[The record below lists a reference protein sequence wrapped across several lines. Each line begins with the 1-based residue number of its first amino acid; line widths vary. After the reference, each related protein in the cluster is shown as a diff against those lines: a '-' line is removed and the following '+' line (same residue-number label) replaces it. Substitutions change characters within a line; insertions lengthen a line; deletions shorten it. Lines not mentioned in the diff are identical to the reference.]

1 MRNDKIGMITRT
13 AVLLAVVIVVQ
24 MAGRSLPYNNFIVG
38 PLVNMCVLVAAI
50 TAGIGGGVAIAVLS
64 PFTSLINNHAP
75 LAAALL
81 LYAPVISVA
90 NLILVIVFYLLYNK
104 NKYAG
109 VVLGSILKFG
119 FLYGSINLFLNIFQ
133 FPKFAQ
139 RLLAMFS
146 WPQLVTA
153 LIGGFIAIPVIM
165 RMRKAIKN
173 I

>member
-1 MRNDKIGMITRT
+1 MKNDKIGMITRT
-13 AVLLAVVIVVQ
+13 AVLLAVVVAVQ
-24 MAGRSLPYNNFIVG
+24 MVGRILPFNNFIVG
-38 PLVNMCVLVAAI
+38 PMVNLCILVAAM

-90 NLILVIVFYLLYNK
+90 NLILVLVFYFLYNK

-109 VVLGSILKFG
+109 VILGSILKFG
-119 FLYGSINLFLNIFQ
+119 FLYGSINLFLNIFE

-139 RLLAMFS
+139 RLLGMFS

-153 LIGGFIAIPVIM
+153 LIGGFIAIPVIA
-165 RMRKAIKN
+165 RIRKVIDQ
-173 I
+173 

>member
-1 MRNDKIGMITRT
+1 MKNNKIGMITRT
-13 AVLLAVVIVVQ
+13 AVLLAVVVAVQ
-24 MAGRSLPYNNFIVG
+24 MAGRSLPAYNNFIVG
-38 PLVNMCVLVAAI
+38 PLVNMCILVAAM

-81 LYAPVISVA
+81 LYAPVISAA
-90 NLILVIVFYLLYNK
+90 NLILVIVFYFLYNK

-109 VVLGSILKFG
+109 VILASILKFG
-119 FLYGSINLFLNIFQ
+119 FLYGSINLFLGIFE

-139 RLLAMFS
+139 KLLGMFS

-153 LIGGFIAIPVIM
+153 LIGGFIAIPVITSL
-165 RMRKAIKN
+165 RKAKIN
-173 I
+173 